1 VRRQTL
7 TANWGLGSSALLL
20 VSGGVGW
27 VSDGEAEDG
36 GWGALWDEV
45 TLLALSISYIIAT
58 QFQTIWGALEIS
70 GDANVKRCS
79 SRLTSRSSR
88 Y

>member
-7 TANWGLGSSALLL
+7 TANRGLDSSALLL

-45 TLLALSISYIIAT
+45 TLLSISYIIAT
-58 QFQTIWGALEIS
+58 QFQTIWSALEIS

>member
-7 TANWGLGSSALLL
+7 TANRGLDSSALLL

-45 TLLALSISYIIAT
+45 TLLSISYIIAT

-79 SRLTSRSSR
+79 SRLKRRSSR
-88 Y
+88 H